1 MPCKSQLGMNVLNR
15 KLCDL
20 VFAVLTGLNWQQ
32 IPKGV
37 DLGFLRGNHK
47 KLLKLIVIPGGKKRQ
62 TLNFLGEKKGGVI
75 MALIEA

>member
-47 KLLKLIVIPGGKKRQ
+47 KLLKPIVIPGGKKK
-62 TLNFLGEKKGGVI
+62 TNFELLRRKKKGCNNGSY
-75 MALIEA
+75 